1 MSKAVP
7 VRTSTRRVVTT
18 AAMTTATGT
27 IEIQQLPRPEKGPSD
42 VVLRIDAVAICGTDL
57 HIYDGSYPVTWPVV
71 QGHEIAATVIETAQD
86 GNLAIG
92 DRVTINNVISCGTC
106 VACRKGRPNTCVYM
120 DAYGVHRHGGLQEE
134 LVLPESRCIPVGDL
148 SSTAT
153 ALVDTVAVGLRA
165 VTRPGITKDDRV
177 VVLGGG
183 AIGLGAVIACRDI
196 GAEVLVVELHENRRQ
211 LAARF
216 GAAVTVADIADAE
229 TAVLEWTSGDLAD
242 VVIEATGSGFVASK
256 AFDLVGTAGRLSF
269 VGVSQQPVT
278 FNQRTITAKEL
289 DIFGSRSSLDF
300 PGAVELIR
308 RHEQDVLSLVSHRY
322 PLARTQEAI
331 RHATESPAEVVKAVI
346 DVH

>member
-1 MSKAVP
+1 M
-7 VRTSTRRVVTT
+7 TT
-18 AAMTTATGT
+18 AAITTATGT
-27 IEIQQLPRPEKGPSD
+27 IELQELPRPHKAPSD
-42 VVLRIDAVAICGTDL
+42 VVLRIDTVAICGTDL

-71 QGHEIAATVIETAQD
+71 QGHEIAATVIEPAQD
-86 GNLAIG
+86 GTLVVG
-92 DRVTINNVISCGTC
+92 DRVTINNVISCGSC
-106 VACRKGRPNTCVYM
+106 VACRKGRPNTCVHM
-120 DAYGVHRHGGLQEE
+120 DAYGVHRHGGLQQE

-165 VTRPGITKDDRV
+165 VTRPSVTEGDRV

-183 AIGLGAVIACRDI
+183 AIGLSALIACKDL
-196 GAEVLVVELHENRRQ
+196 GAEVLVVELHEKRRQ
-211 LAARF
+211 LATQL
-216 GAAVTVADIADAE
+216 GAAVTVAELADAE
-229 TAVLEWTSGDLAD
+229 AVVLDWTSGDLAD
-242 VVIEATGSGFVASK
+242 VVIEATGSGFVAGK
-256 AFDLVGTAGRLSF
+256 AFDLVGTAGRISF

-322 PLARTQEAI
+322 SLSDTKDAI
-331 RHATESPAEVVKAVI
+331 DHAIAHPDEVVKAVI
-346 DVH
+346 DITDHQDAPL